1 MELKFCYRHQQL
13 RCEILLGSL
22 RNDDGSYDGNGTTT
36 ALPFLGFTLRASR
49 TRTSETA
56 GNGNEVVAENQ
67 IRPIPDINQELTDNQ
82 VLAVEVTCTWE
93 HSAVLKNCKWS
104 KRKSPNVHVPNQLQF
119 FESCLR

>member
-1 MELKFCYRHQQL
+1 MIFVV
-13 RCEILLGSL
+13 GSL
-22 RNDDGSYDGNGTTT
+22 RNDDGSYDGKGTTT

-49 TRTSETA
+49 TRTLETA